1 MSLTISNRDG
11 VSKSPS
17 VVSDANGFSCT
28 VSLKGLDKSNTS
40 TASEPISGLSELEA
54 DAARPISTI
63 TPNIEKTIRAN
74 KLAKNILKKLFIARG

>member
-28 VSLKGLDKSNTS
+28 LSLKGLDRSNTK
-40 TASEPISGLSELEA
+40 TASEPITGLSELEA
-54 DAARPISTI
+54 DAAKPIRTI
-63 TPNIEKTIRAN
+63 TPSMENTINAS
-74 KLAKNILKKLFIARG
+74 KLAKNILKKLFIASG